1 MKRLM
6 KYLVRFL
13 SVTIPLGL
21 GVLSIILFAGM
32 KSLPSA
38 KETSPRVTQV
48 RVITLAPIAV
58 VPRVFGYGSVSPTKE
73 WRAVARVEGEILW
86 ASDNLEN
93 GLLAKA
99 GEELVKID
107 PSGIELTLAQIDA
120 QISAIDA
127 RDETVRIN
135 LEIAQAE
142 LEISR
147 ADLVRQRDLAARG
160 TVPQTAVD
168 QAVRQELASRT
179 NINSLKNQ
187 LILNEAE
194 RKVLVAQRNIAVRDL
209 GFTNIKAPF
218 AMRIGE
224 VSAQT
229 GQFVNR
235 GQVLFAAE
243 GIEAVE
249 IAAQFPIGR
258 MSALMRGSQQIGT
271 DGPTGLEAI
280 VRLQSPVRTIKWAAR
295 VDRVGDL
302 IDPRTQSINV
312 VVVVDQPMQQARA
325 GQKPPLRRNM
335 FVEVEL
341 RAAERP
347 ALAVPA
353 NVIHGE
359 TVFVVNS
366 DNKLEKRKLKIAY
379 TIDGVAVIADGL
391 SKGDRLVVSDLDIA
405 MPGKTVK
412 PVEDKTL
419 KAQLAAEALGQETGK

>member
-1 MKRLM
+1 M

-48 RVITLAPIAV
+48 RVITLAPIPV
-58 VPRVFGYGSVSPTKE
+58 VPRVFGYGSVRPTKE

-93 GLLAKA
+93 GLLAQA

-135 LEIAQAE
+135 LETAEAE

-147 ADLVRQRDLAARG
+147 ADLARQRDLAAR
-160 TVPQTAVD
+160 
-168 QAVRQELASRT
+168 QELASRI

-209 GFTNIKAPF
+209 GFTIIEAPF

-249 IAAQFPIGR
+249 IATQFPIAHHILR
-258 MSALMRGSQQIGT
+258 H
-271 DGPTGLEAI
+271 DGQFVSGLL
-280 VRLQSPVRTIKWAAR
+280 VL
-295 VDRVGDL
+295 
-302 IDPRTQSINV
+302 
-312 VVVVDQPMQQARA
+312 
-325 GQKPPLRRNM
+325 PLR
-335 FVEVEL
+335 
-341 RAAERP
+341 
-347 ALAVPA
+347 
-353 NVIHGE
+353 
-359 TVFVVNS
+359 
-366 DNKLEKRKLKIAY
+366 
-379 TIDGVAVIADGL
+379 
-391 SKGDRLVVSDLDIA
+391 
-405 MPGKTVK
+405 
-412 PVEDKTL
+412 
-419 KAQLAAEALGQETGK
+419 Q

>member
-1 MKRLM
+1 M

-48 RVITLAPIAV
+48 RVITLAPIPV
-58 VPRVFGYGSVSPTKE
+58 VPRVFGYGSVRPTKE

-93 GLLAKA
+93 GLLAQA

-135 LEIAQAE
+135 LETAEAE

-147 ADLVRQRDLAARG
+147 ADLARQRDLAL
-160 TVPQTAVD
+160 
-168 QAVRQELASRT
+168 RQELASRT

-209 GFTNIKAPF
+209 GFTTIKAPF

-224 VSAQT
+224 VSAQS

-249 IAAQFPIGR
+249 IAAQFPIVHHILR
-258 MSALMRGSQQIGT
+258 H
-271 DGPTGLEAI
+271 DG
-280 VRLQSPVRTIKWAAR
+280 
-295 VDRVGDL
+295 
-302 IDPRTQSINV
+302 
-312 VVVVDQPMQQARA
+312 
-325 GQKPPLRRNM
+325 
-335 FVEVEL
+335 
-341 RAAERP
+341 
-347 ALAVPA
+347 
-353 NVIHGE
+353 
-359 TVFVVNS
+359 
-366 DNKLEKRKLKIAY
+366 
-379 TIDGVAVIADGL
+379 
-391 SKGDRLVVSDLDIA
+391 
-405 MPGKTVK
+405 
-412 PVEDKTL
+412 
-419 KAQLAAEALGQETGK
+419 

>member
-1 MKRLM
+1 M

-48 RVITLAPIAV
+48 RVITLAPIPV
-58 VPRVFGYGSVSPTKE
+58 VPRVFGYGSVRPTKE

-93 GLLAKA
+93 GLLAQA

-135 LEIAQAE
+135 LETAEAE

-147 ADLVRQRDLAARG
+147 ADLARQRDLAARG

-209 GFTNIKAPF
+209 GFTTIKAPF

-224 VSAQT
+224 VSAQS

-249 IAAQFPIGR
+249 IAAQFPIVHHILR
-258 MSALMRGSQQIGT
+258 H
-271 DGPTGLEAI
+271 DG
-280 VRLQSPVRTIKWAAR
+280 
-295 VDRVGDL
+295 
-302 IDPRTQSINV
+302 
-312 VVVVDQPMQQARA
+312 
-325 GQKPPLRRNM
+325 
-335 FVEVEL
+335 
-341 RAAERP
+341 
-347 ALAVPA
+347 
-353 NVIHGE
+353 
-359 TVFVVNS
+359 
-366 DNKLEKRKLKIAY
+366 
-379 TIDGVAVIADGL
+379 
-391 SKGDRLVVSDLDIA
+391 
-405 MPGKTVK
+405 
-412 PVEDKTL
+412 
-419 KAQLAAEALGQETGK
+419 